1 MNWNSSGTGM
11 LDVHKGVQ
19 FNFIPNLNKNSSS
32 FRFVKRQAL
41 YTVELFLLIVQ
52 HLDEKL
58 KNA

>member
-1 MNWNSSGTGM
+1 M